1 MTTTPNRSSS
11 SAPHAVA
18 LILAGGA
25 GTRFWPAS
33 RAARPKQLLPLSGP
47 DPLLLQ
53 TVRRIAPL
61 TGGESGILIA
71 TGKHLAEPTVAMLP
85 GVPRANLLVE
95 PAARNTAP
103 CIGWAA
109 HRVARTDPEAVLM
122 VLPSDHH
129 IGDEAR
135 FREVVALAVA
145 TAAGGV
151 ITTVGIRPTHAA
163 TGYGYIEV
171 GDEREGGARQVLRFI
186 EKPERA
192 RAEAF
197 FATGS
202 YLWNAG
208 MFFFR
213 ARDMVAAIRA
223 HVPALADGLDAIDR
237 AAAEGD
243 EDAAV
248 ERIFPTLPSVSVD
261 HGVIEK
267 VGELAVVP
275 GDFGWNDVG
284 TWQSAWE
291 LAPKDEAGNAAPEH
305 AILVAARDN
314 LVVDLRTKPTAGVE
328 RVVALLGVEG
338 LVIVETDDALL
349 VMPRERAQDVR
360 DVVDRLKKSRRDGL
374 V

>member
-1 MTTTPNRSSS
+1 MTTTSNP
-11 SAPHAVA
+11 APRAVA

-33 RAARPKQLLPLSGP
+33 RVARPKQLLPLSGP
-47 DPLLLQ
+47 DPLLFQ
-53 TVRRIAPL
+53 TARRVLPL
-61 TGGESGILIA
+61 TGGFGGILVA
-71 TGKHLAEPTVAMLP
+71 TGKHLAPPTAALLP
-85 GVPRANLLVE
+85 ELPPAGLLIE

-109 HRVARTDPEAVLM
+109 HRVARTDPDAVIV

-135 FREVVALAVA
+135 FREV
-145 TAAGGV
+145 AASAIASAASGV
-151 ITTVGIRPTHAA
+151 ITTVGIRPTHAE
-163 TGYGYIEV
+163 TGYGYIEL
-171 GDEREGGARQVLRFI
+171 GEPREGGARRVLRFV
-186 EKPERA
+186 EKPDRA

-197 FATGS
+197 FSSGR

-213 ARDMVAAIRA
+213 ARDMVAAVRA
-223 HVPALADGLDAIDR
+223 HLPALGDGLDAIDR
-237 AAAEGD
+237 AAAAGD

-248 ERIFPTLPSVSVD
+248 ERIFPTLPSISID
-261 HGVIEK
+261 HGVMEK

-284 TWQSAWE
+284 SWQSAWE
-291 LAPKDEAGNAAPEH
+291 LAAKDEAGNAAPEGTV
-305 AILVAARDN
+305 LVAAKEN
-314 LVVDLRTKPTAGVE
+314 LVVDLRSKPAGE
-328 RVVALLGVEG
+328 RVIALLGVEG

-349 VMPRERAQDVR
+349 VVPRERAQDVR
-360 DVVDRLKKSRRDGL
+360 DVVDRLKKDGRSGL